1 MMTKIMEFQK
11 NYEAKLNIDITDRF
25 DTYSDITGDNEK
37 TIDRINIDNIKE
49 GVKYTTRRESGT
61 ESYEIEIINK
71 FLGSIEANAYGNYS
85 FGGGDNTDILIK
97 SSRYKMQMV
106 SFIVTTENEYYN
118 VISVK
123 VHRKGWDYDKYDKYT
138 PKYGVTNEIVN
149 RIFIGKYF
157 DCASQSVFQ
166 SIMKYFKSGHIEF
179 KDNKLKPLIKFDI
192 KPKYLILPED
202 MDSYYHPKEDILYM
216 YKNKISTLTDTKI
229 RKWDFDKILRA
240 FMNTYHDDEYIKLR
254 DDFDIVFN
262 IVDDLIKIGF
272 ENYKV
277 NKFKLR

>member
-1 MMTKIMEFQK
+1 MMAKIMEFQK

-25 DTYSDITGDNEK
+25 DTYSDITGDNGK

-49 GVKYTTRRESGT
+49 SVKYTTRRESGN

-123 VHRKGWDYDKYDKYT
+123 VDRKGWDYDKYDKYT
-138 PKYGVTNEIVN
+138 PKYGVANEIVN

-166 SIMKYFKSGHIEF
+166 SIMKSL
-179 KDNKLKPLIKFDI
+179 NQDI
-192 KPKYLILPED
+192 
-202 MDSYYHPKEDILYM
+202 
-216 YKNKISTLTDTKI
+216 
-229 RKWDFDKILRA
+229 
-240 FMNTYHDDEYIKLR
+240 
-254 DDFDIVFN
+254 
-262 IVDDLIKIGF
+262 
-272 ENYKV
+272 
-277 NKFKLR
+277 